1 MLYMYGSLQFGGG
14 VKGFDQR
21 GLFSNTA
28 VITTDECVLYPAGR
42 NELASNYVYKF
53 LSTKS

>member
-1 MLYMYGSLQFGGG
+1 MYGSLQFGGG